1 MQDPLIL
8 TGGLVGMVLAGVLIG
23 WALHVVFTSRRVG
36 SAQQR
41 ASQLL
46 EEARIESEKLRTKA
60 LAEAQEEI
68 AQQEKRF
75 ERKLERRKIEV
86 DRTEQ
91 KLSKRESALDSKFE
105 LLDRREQTFAR
116 KEKQVEETLEAVKC
130 RKTEIDEQH
139 KEIVRRCEQVS
150 GVTADQAKQL
160 LLESLEA
167 ELTQESA
174 RAIRRNET
182 EVREVSAKKARQIIT
197 LAIQKYAAEQVS
209 ESTISV
215 VNLPSDEV
223 KGRIIGR
230 EGRNIRALEA
240 ATGCNIIVDDT
251 PEAVVLSCF
260 DPLRRE
266 VARFSLERL
275 LSDGRIHPGRIED
288 IVQKTEKEI
297 MESIRELGE
306 QTAFDLGIH
315 GLHPEAIRLIGRL
328 KYRTSYGQNV
338 LKHSIEVAH
347 LAKIMAAELE
357 VDESLAKRAGLLHDI
372 GKAVSYEMEGTHAKI
387 GAELAKKYGE
397 SSAVVHAVAAHHAE
411 EEPRT
416 IIAVLVQAAD
426 AISAARP
433 GARRETLETYIKRLE
448 QLESIADS
456 FDGVSKSYAIQAGRE
471 IRILVDPVK
480 VNDDQAAKMARDITK
495 KVESELE
502 YPGQIKVT
510 VLREVRSVE
519 YAK

>member
-1 MQDPLIL
+1 MLEPSILI
-8 TGGLVGMVLAGVLIG
+8 GGLVGMVLAGSLG
-23 WALHVVFTSRRVG
+23 WVIHSLYTNRRVG

-41 ASQLL
+41 AARLL
-46 EEARIESEKLRTKA
+46 EEARTENEELRKKTLADAEESVR
-60 LAEAQEEI
+60 QE
-68 AQQEKRF
+68 EKRF
-75 ERKLERRKIEV
+75 ERGLQKRRFEIE
-86 DRTEQ
+86 RTEQ
-91 KLSKRESALDSKFE
+91 KLAKRESALDSKFE
-105 LLDRREQTFAR
+105 LLDRREQSFAR
-116 KEKQVEETLEAVKC
+116 KEKQAEETLEAVK
-130 RKTEIDEQH
+130 RQKAELDEQQ
-139 KEIVRRCEQVS
+139 KEIVARCEQIS
-150 GVTADQAKQL
+150 GMTVDEAKQML
-160 LLESLEA
+160 LDHLQADLSQEA
-167 ELTQESA
+167 A
-174 RAIRRNET
+174 RAIRRNEVET
-182 EVREVSAKKARQIIT
+182 REVSAKKARQIIT

-215 VNLPSDEV
+215 VNLPNDEV

-266 VARFSLERL
+266 VARLSLERL

-297 MESIRELGE
+297 AESIRELGE
-306 QTAFDLGIH
+306 QSAFDLGIH

-357 VDESLAKRAGLLHDI
+357 VDEAMAKRAGLLHDI
-372 GKAVSYEMEGTHAKI
+372 GKAVSYEMEGTHARI
-387 GAELAKKYGE
+387 GAELAKKYNE
-397 SSAVVHAVAAHHAE
+397 SSAVVHAIAAHHAE

-433 GARRETLETYIKRLE
+433 GARRETLETYIKRLQ

-456 FDGVSKSYAIQAGRE
+456 FDGVSKAYAIQAGRE
-471 IRILVDPVK
+471 IRILVDPAK
-480 VNDDQAAKMARDITK
+480 VNDDQAAKLARDITK
-495 KVESELE
+495 KVEAELE